1 MPDHRNRFS
10 PRPPDGMPTSASAAR
25 LADLACLRFVL
36 PLPARLAQR
45 AALNESS
52 RIADLAARAAF
63 RMVPHG

>member
-45 AALNESS
+45 AAMNESS
-52 RIADLAARAAF
+52 RIADLSARSAF
-63 RMVPHG
+63 GMVPHG